1 MKKQVWIIM
10 GVLLVMGLACGFPTS
25 TPTSELPADT
35 PAEPLPSDS
44 PTETELPT
52 VEPTPALP
60 PRPIVYF
67 PYGDNPALVTVV
79 DPVTGALLYTF
90 NAPGIGWVQEFGAG
104 GDAIFYVNEG
114 MTSLFRV
121 AFDGSLM
128 DLAFAHP
135 GGGLF
140 DAVILPS
147 PDGQKI
153 AWGSAMN
160 MDASGVDVILK
171 VANIDGTGIQTLI
184 DTHLAESRRP
194 SPFKWSNDGNYLYYS
209 NIPYGIGGYILF
221 YGGPDLIRINLT
233 TLAEETILPDGH
245 CLCAMALSPD
255 ESKVARITRDAGSAL
270 LTVHDILNNTDE
282 TFSFPPKYLQ
292 AGGIV
297 WAPDGNSLML
307 TLAIGD
313 MDHEAFS
320 VVKVDL
326 VSLTTSYF
334 LTDDARCVR
343 TREWS
348 AADVVW
354 LSDNDYNVYRM
365 DANTGV
371 LTFHASDG
379 WIITN
384 SK

>member
-1 MKKQVWIIM
+1 MH
-10 GVLLVMGLACGFPTS
+10 
-25 TPTSELPADT
+25 
-35 PAEPLPSDS
+35 
-44 PTETELPT
+44 
-52 VEPTPALP
+52 
-60 PRPIVYF
+60 
-67 PYGDNPALVTVV
+67 
-79 DPVTGALLYTF
+79 TF

-160 MDASGVDVILK
+160 MDATGVDVIMK
-171 VANIDGTGIQTLI
+171 IANIDGTGIQTLI

-221 YGGPDLIRINLT
+221 YGGPDLIRINLA
-233 TLAEETILPDGH
+233 TLAEETILPDGQ

-255 ESKVARITRDAGSAL
+255 ESKVARITRDAGSAV
-270 LTVHDILNNTDE
+270 LTVHDIMNNTDE
-282 TFSFPPKYLQ
+282 TFSFPAKYTQ

-313 MDHEAFS
+313 MDNEAFS

-326 VSLTTSYF
+326 VTLTTSYF
-334 LTDDARCVR
+334 LTDDVRCIR

-354 LSDNDYNVYRM
+354 LSDIDYNVYRM
-365 DANTGV
+365 DANTGA
-371 LTFHASDG
+371 LTLHAPGG